1 MVNQIRSSVQ
11 AARDPPQHG
20 REGQGHYPG
29 LRQDVCERHDTRRH
43 WQCRQNTSPSRPHPP
58 SRFPE
63 TQGLHTVDNLLMVH
77 CLTEAYSRPYDIATH
92 AGIRPKTWP
101 QKTLKKKPDIRIS
114 NRLPHGPRPLSRPA
128 DYLLVEQQVLFPVVQ
143 VLLAQLGLLPAQSL
157 ILSLI

>member
-1 MVNQIRSSVQ
+1 MTTRH
-11 AARDPPQHG
+11 RRYLKPLHKEHDPKLPKDDTGNVDKTHLHHG
-20 REGQGHYPG
+20 HILQVG
-29 LRQDVCERHDTRRH
+29 
-43 WQCRQNTSPSRPHPP
+43 S
-58 SRFPE
+58 PE

-101 QKTLKKKPDIRIS
+101 QKTLKKKTYIRIS